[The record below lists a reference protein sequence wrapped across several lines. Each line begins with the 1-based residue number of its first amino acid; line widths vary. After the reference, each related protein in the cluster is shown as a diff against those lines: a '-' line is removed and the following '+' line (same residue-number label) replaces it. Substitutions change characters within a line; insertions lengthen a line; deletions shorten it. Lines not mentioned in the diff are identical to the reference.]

1 MSSVSERLKKIAS
14 KEPSKWLEKAKWRV
28 TNEKWLDKSAKIALT
43 ILRAI
48 REKGIT
54 QKELAEKLNISPQQI
69 NKLVKGNENLT
80 LETIYKL
87 EIVLGI
93 TLMDIPSLQTTIK
106 SVPEGLYIPPAYK
119 KMSLPSHKLS
129 YKEMQEPIT
138 CPDVDGDSNRKKA
151 A

>member
-1 MSSVSERLKKIAS
+1 MSSASERLKKIVS

-28 TNEKWLDKSAKIALT
+28 NNEKWLDRSAKIALT
-43 ILRAI
+43 ILSTI

-69 NKLVKGNENLT
+69 NKIVKGNENLT
-80 LETIYKL
+80 LETIYRL
-87 EIVLGI
+87 ELGLGI
-93 TLMDIPSLQTTIK
+93 TLMEIPSLKTNIK
-106 SVPEGLYIPPAYK
+106 AVPEGIFVPTDYK

-129 YKEMQEPIT
+129 YKEMQKPIT
-138 CPDVDGDSNRKKA
+138 CPDVDGDSNSKKA